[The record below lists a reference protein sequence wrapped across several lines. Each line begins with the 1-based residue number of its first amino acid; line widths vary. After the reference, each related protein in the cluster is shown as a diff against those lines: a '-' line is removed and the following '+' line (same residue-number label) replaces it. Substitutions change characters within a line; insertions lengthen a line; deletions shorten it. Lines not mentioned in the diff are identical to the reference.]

1 MMAGRDFLM
10 KNLLIV
16 QMKNM
21 KTIFKF
27 VVACMLL
34 IALAPVSA
42 QNSPDELIRTTV
54 DEVIAVLK
62 EDDGIKAGN
71 QDKVL
76 GLIREKI
83 LPHFN
88 FVRMTRLAMGKNWS
102 LAEREQK
109 RTLVAEFRT
118 LLVRTYS
125 NSLTSYRD
133 EVIEVSPTKIDAQTK
148 RATVRTKV
156 IQGAGKQPVPIDYS
170 MERTDKGW
178 KVYDVTVAGVSLVTN
193 YRGTFNSQVRNGG
206 VDGLI
211 TALVEKNES
220 LREH

>member
-1 MMAGRDFLM
+1 MKLLLNKVIFLV
-10 KNLLIV
+10 LL
-16 QMKNM
+16 
-21 KTIFKF
+21 
-27 VVACMLL
+27 VVVFPA
-34 IALAPVSA
+34 AA
-42 QNSPDELIRTTV
+42 QDISPDKLIRDTV

-62 EDDGIKAGN
+62 QDDGIREGN

-88 FVRMTRLAMGKNWS
+88 FTRMTQLAMGKNWG
-102 LAEREQK
+102 LAGQEQK
-109 RTLVAEFRT
+109 KSLVREFRT

-125 NSLTSYRD
+125 NSLTNYRD
-133 EVIEVSPTKIDAQTK
+133 EVIKVTPVNVNPQDT
-148 RATVRTKV
+148 RATVKTQV

-170 MERTDKGW
+170 MEKKGSSW

-193 YRGTFNSQVRNGG
+193 YRGTFNNQIRNGG

-211 TALVEKNES
+211 TALVEKNTANAE
-220 LREH
+220 

>member
-1 MMAGRDFLM
+1 MKLLLNKIIFLV
-10 KNLLIV
+10 LL
-16 QMKNM
+16 
-21 KTIFKF
+21 
-27 VVACMLL
+27 VVVFPA
-34 IALAPVSA
+34 AA
-42 QNSPDELIRTTV
+42 QDISPDKLIRDTV

-62 EDDGIKAGN
+62 QDDGIREGN

-88 FVRMTRLAMGKNWS
+88 FTRMTQLAMGKNWG
-102 LAEREQK
+102 LAGQEQK
-109 RTLVAEFRT
+109 KSLVREFRT

-125 NSLTSYRD
+125 NSLTNYRD
-133 EVIEVSPTKIDAQTK
+133 EVIKVTPTNVNPQDT
-148 RATVRTKV
+148 RATVKTQV

-170 MERTDKGW
+170 MEKKGSSW

-193 YRGTFNSQVRNGG
+193 YRGTFNNQIRNGG

-211 TALVEKNES
+211 TALVEKNTANAE
-220 LREH
+220 